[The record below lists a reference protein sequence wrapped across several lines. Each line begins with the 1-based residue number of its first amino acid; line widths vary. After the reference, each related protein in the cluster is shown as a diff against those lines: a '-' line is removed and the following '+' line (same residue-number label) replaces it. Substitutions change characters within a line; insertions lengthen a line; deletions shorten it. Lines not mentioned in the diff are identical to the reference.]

1 METGEGEQLR
11 SVRNEVPQN
20 KVPELL
26 LTGFGTIKLLVE
38 TYGWLILIAL
48 SVGIYLYQKYKP
60 SYEKW
65 RQKQELLKEEEKN
78 KKNPELAY
86 NVQLKMEEA
95 RRKLQD
101 KVLADYAVKKEKEL
115 LLAEQKR
122 LQKIEE
128 WEKHKEGR
136 GYHSKSRKPPEESTD
151 VNAAK
156 PLKPRKKNEF
166 RPEFNPL
173 GGGGGG
179 SSGYRPSR
187 RNMNSGG

>member
-1 METGEGEQLR
+1 METREGEPLP
-11 SVRNEVPQN
+11 SVQNNVPQN
-20 KVPELL
+20 KSPELL
-26 LTGFGTIKLLVE
+26 VTGLDSIRLIVE
-38 TYGWLILIAL
+38 TYGWLILIAI
-48 SVGIYLYQKYKP
+48 SVTIYLYQKYKP
-60 SYEKW
+60 TYEKW

-86 NVQLKMEEA
+86 NVQLKMEES
-95 RRKLQD
+95 RRKLQE
-101 KVLADYAVKKEKEL
+101 KVLTDYAVKKEKENI
-115 LLAEQKR
+115 LAEQKR
-122 LQKIEE
+122 LLKIEE

-136 GYHSKSRKPPEESTD
+136 GYHSKLKKPLEESTS
-151 VNAAK
+151 VNAVK
-156 PLKPRKKNEF
+156 SLKSNRKNDF